1 MRQAGVEAFP
11 MTIGKKLYL
20 GFGAILS
27 IMLALFI
34 ISVFTVRRQYVASET
49 ARATLT
55 VVQTIENVRFQMM
68 ENRLFLGNYLL
79 SGDLRDEEKTNKG
92 VADLLVLL
100 KDAESKSN
108 EPGLRSSLAQVEETE
123 TNWSENFAKPMI
135 AKRHQVDAGDATVSD
150 LQIYYLQHDP
160 SSWVNK
166 SGNALDEADTRVRK
180 SLEDSNASVA
190 SATTW
195 STSITT
201 AGTMLAILLGI
212 MISFYTAKSI
222 KEPLYHLIDV
232 AHRIGET
239 GDLEQSIDIHR
250 KDEVGVLADNFNKMI
265 VHLKDMAAVSA
276 AIAEGQ
282 LSVSIQPRSQQDT
295 MAKAF
300 AQMTRGLRELV
311 RQVRDSAAQVA
322 SGSGQMASASDESAK
337 VSVQAA
343 SAIDEVTSTMH
354 EMSIN
359 VQNVVK
365 NTQVQA
371 SSVAETSAS
380 IDQMVTSIQ
389 RVADTAR
396 LLVDISH
403 RSREEVQT
411 GMVTMNKATEGLN
424 RTSHAIQSSSEI
436 IDVLGRR
443 ADDIGKIIE
452 VIDDLAEQTNLL
464 ALNAAI
470 EAARAGEH
478 GLGFAV
484 VAEEVRKLAEKSTQS
499 TKEISEL
506 IQGIQKEAR
515 EAVDNMEKS
524 TSMVQ
529 EGLLL
534 NKDLSLA
541 LGKISDVVSEVYKFS
556 QEIGA
561 ATTEQSSG
569 SSQIAKATNRLT
581 EITQEINSSVEEQ
594 ASGSQAVVR
603 AMEKMRELVQQST
616 SSATELA
623 AAAEQ
628 MSKLSRVLL
637 ESMDRFV
644 LDENFA
650 DSRRHFGRRQG
661 PGNALGSPMGGE
673 RANSAE
679 YAEVGRS

>member
-1 MRQAGVEAFP
+1 
-11 MTIGKKLYL
+11 MTIGKKLYF
-20 GFGAILS
+20 GFGAVLA
-27 IMLALFI
+27 IMLFLMVVNIF
-34 ISVFTVRRQYVASET
+34 SVLHQYS
-49 ARATLT
+49 ARSAVSATLDD
-55 VVQTIENVRFQMM
+55 VQTIESVRYKMM
-68 ENRLFLGNYLL
+68 ENRLFLDSYLL
-79 SGDLRDEEKTNKG
+79 SGDSREEEKTAKG
-92 VADLLVLL
+92 INDL
-100 KDAESKSN
+100 ESL
-108 EPGLRSSLAQVEETE
+108 LRSAETKVNDPNLRAALTQVEENE
-123 TNWSENFAKPMI
+123 RSWADDFARELI
-135 AKRHQVDAGDATVSD
+135 AKRHQVESGNSTVAD
-150 LQIYYLQHDP
+150 LQVFYLQHDP
-160 SSWVNK
+160 ASWITR
-166 SGNALDEADTRVRK
+166 STDILDQASQAVRK
-180 SLEDSNASVA
+180 SQDESNQSSA
-190 SATTW
+190 SATFVNAIV
-195 STSITT
+195 SIF
-201 AGTMLAILLGI
+201 GTLLAVAVGGFIA
-212 MISFYTAKSI
+212 FYTAKSI

-232 AHRIGET
+232 AHRISSS
-239 GDLEQSIDIHR
+239 GDLEQKIDVHSG
-250 KDEVGVLADNFNKMI
+250 DEVGILAQNLNKMI
-265 VHLKDMAAVSA
+265 EHLKEMASVSA

-282 LSVSIQPRSQQDT
+282 LSVAVQPRSQQDT

-300 AQMTRGLRELV
+300 ARMTQGLRELV
-311 RQVRDSAAQVA
+311 RQVRDSASQVA
-322 SGSGQMASASDESAK
+322 SGAGQMAGASDESAK

-389 RVADTAR
+389 RVADTAKV
-396 LLVDISH
+396 LVDISH
-403 RSREEVQT
+403 RSREEAQT
-411 GMVTMNKATEGLN
+411 GMTTMDKATEGLN
-424 RTSHAIQSSSEI
+424 RTSRAIQSSAEI

-515 EAVDNMEKS
+515 EAVENMEKS
-524 TSMVQ
+524 TTMVE

-534 NKDLSLA
+534 NKDLSQALA
-541 LGKISDVVSEVYKFS
+541 KISDVVSEVYKFS

-561 ATTEQSSG
+561 ATMEQSNG
-569 SSQIAKATNRLT
+569 SAQIARATGRLT

-594 ASGSQAVVR
+594 ASGAQAVVR
-603 AMEKMRELVQQST
+603 AMERMRELVQQST
-616 SSATELA
+616 SSSTELA

-628 MSKLSRVLL
+628 MTKLSRALL
-637 ESMDRFV
+637 ETMDRFAI
-644 LDENFA
+644 DEA
-650 DSRRHFGRRQG
+650 HARGRLHAGRR
-661 PGNALGSPMGGE
+661 PATTDSHAAP
-673 RANSAE
+673 E
-679 YAEVGRS
+679 YAEVAP

>member
-1 MRQAGVEAFP
+1 

-20 GFGAILS
+20 GFGAILA
-27 IMLALFI
+27 IMLMLFI
-34 ISVFTVRRQYVASET
+34 VNIFTVRREYN
-49 ARATLT
+49 ARAAVRDTLAN
-55 VVQTIENVRFQMM
+55 VQTIEAVRLQMM
-68 ENRLFLGNYLL
+68 ANRLFLGNYLL
-79 SGDLRDEEKTNKG
+79 SGDLRDEDRTNKG
-92 VADLLVLL
+92 VNDLLGTL
-100 KDAESKSN
+100 KDAESKVTDANLRAALTQVDEN
-108 EPGLRSSLAQVEETE
+108 ERG
-123 TNWSENFAKPMI
+123 WSENFAKPMM
-135 AKRHQVDAGDATVSD
+135 AKRHQVDSGDATVSD

-160 SSWVNK
+160 ASWVTK
-166 SGNALDEADTRVRK
+166 SSTALDEADKAVRK
-180 SLEDSNASVA
+180 SLEDSNALA
-190 SATTW
+190 QSATSW
-195 STSITT
+195 STGITT
-201 AGTMLAILLGI
+201 AGTLLAIIMGI
-212 MISFYTAKSI
+212 FIAFRTAQTI
-222 KEPLYHLIDV
+222 KEPLSHLIEV
-232 AHRIGET
+232 AQRIGET
-239 GDLEQSIDIHR
+239 GDLEQTIDISR
-250 KDEVGVLADNFNKMI
+250 TDEVGLLAQNFNKMV

-282 LSVSIQPRSQQDT
+282 LSVTVQPRSQQDT
-295 MAKAF
+295 MARAF
-300 AQMTRGLRELV
+300 AQMTRGLREMV

-322 SGSGQMASASDESAK
+322 SGSGQMAGASDESAK

-389 RVADTAR
+389 RVADTAK

-411 GMVTMNKATEGLN
+411 GMVTMDKATAGLN

-534 NKDLSLA
+534 NKDLSVA
-541 LGKISDVVSEVYKFS
+541 LEKISNVVSEVYKFS

-561 ATTEQSSG
+561 ATMEQSSG

-616 SSATELA
+616 SSSTELA
-623 AAAEQ
+623 ATAEQ

-644 LDENFA
+644 LDEG
-650 DSRRHFGRRQG
+650 SSEGRRNFGRRHT
-661 PGNALGSPMGGE
+661 GNSSDSGRG
-673 RANSAE
+673 ANE
-679 YAEVGRS
+679 YAELVRA

>member
-1 MRQAGVEAFP
+1 

-20 GFGAILS
+20 GFGAVLA
-27 IMLALFI
+27 IMLVLFI
-34 ISVFTVRRQYVASET
+34 INIFTVRREYSARSTVASTLSDVKAIET
-49 ARATLT
+49 
-55 VVQTIENVRFQMM
+55 VRFQMM
-68 ENRLFLGNYLL
+68 ENRLYLGNYLL
-79 SGDLRDEEKTNKG
+79 SGDLRDEDKTNRG
-92 VADLLVLL
+92 INDLSLVLR
-100 KDAESKSN
+100 DAESKVSDA
-108 EPGLRSSLAQVEETE
+108 GLKAAFVQVEAGEHS
-123 TNWSENFAKPMI
+123 WADDFAKPMI

-150 LQIYYLQHDP
+150 LQIFYLQHDP
-160 SSWVNK
+160 NSWFNK
-166 SGNALDEADTRVRK
+166 SSEVLDEANLSVRK
-180 SLEDSNASVA
+180 SLDDSNSSAA
-190 SATTW
+190 SATSL
-195 STSITT
+195 STIITT
-201 AGTMLAILLGI
+201 AGTFLAILLGG
-212 MISFYTAKSI
+212 FVAFFTAKSI
-222 KEPLYHLIDV
+222 KEPLYHLIEV
-232 AHRIGET
+232 AHRIGES
-239 GDLEQSIDIHR
+239 GDLDQSIDIHR
-250 KDEVGVLADNFNKMI
+250 NDEVGLLASNFNKMI

-282 LSVSIQPRSQQDT
+282 LSVSVVPRSPQDT
-295 MAKAF
+295 MAVAF
-300 AQMTRGLRELV
+300 TRMTHGLRELV
-311 RQVRDSAAQVA
+311 RQVRDSASQVA

-380 IDQMVTSIQ
+380 IDEMVTSIQ
-389 RVADTAR
+389 RVADTAK

-411 GMVTMNKATEGLN
+411 GMVTMDKATEGLN
-424 RTSHAIQSSSEI
+424 RTSHAIQSSAEI

-534 NKDLSLA
+534 NKDLSFA
-541 LGKISDVVSEVYKFS
+541 LEKISDVVSEVYKFS

-569 SSQIAKATNRLT
+569 STQIAKATNRLT

-594 ASGSQAVVR
+594 ASGAQGVVR

-616 SSATELA
+616 SSSTELA

-628 MSKLSRVLL
+628 MSKLSRALL

-644 LDENFA
+644 LDEGFA
-650 DSRRHFGRRQG
+650 DSRRHASRR
-661 PGNALGSPMGGE
+661 PSLSSE
-673 RANSAE
+673 RSSRQE
-679 YAEVGRS
+679 YAEVAR

>member
-1 MRQAGVEAFP
+1 MRAEALASGGVEAAH

-20 GFGAILS
+20 GFGAVLA
-27 IMLALFI
+27 IMLVLFI
-34 ISVFTVRRQYVASET
+34 INIFTVRREYIARSTVASTLSDVKAIET
-49 ARATLT
+49 
-55 VVQTIENVRFQMM
+55 VRFQMM
-68 ENRLFLGNYLL
+68 ETRLYLGNYLL
-79 SGDLRDEEKTNKG
+79 SGDVRDEDKTNKG
-92 VADLLVLL
+92 ASELSEIL
-100 KDAESKSN
+100 KDAESKVN
-108 EPGLRSSLAQVEETE
+108 DANLKTAFVQVDEGERSWLED
-123 TNWSENFAKPMI
+123 FAKPMI

-160 SSWVNK
+160 NSWFNK
-166 SGNALDEADTRVRK
+166 STAVLDEANLSVRK
-180 SLEDSNASVA
+180 TLDDSNSSAA
-190 SATTW
+190 SATAL
-195 STSITT
+195 STIITT
-201 AGTMLAILLGI
+201 VGTFLAILLGGFI
-212 MISFYTAKSI
+212 AFATAKSI
-222 KEPLYHLIDV
+222 KEPLYHLIEV
-232 AHRIGET
+232 AHRIGES
-239 GDLEQSIDIHR
+239 GDLDQSIDIHR
-250 KDEVGVLADNFNKMI
+250 DDEVGLLASNFNKMI

-282 LSVSIQPRSQQDT
+282 LSVSVLPRSPQDT
-295 MAKAF
+295 MALAF
-300 AQMTRGLRELV
+300 TRMTHGLRDLV
-311 RQVRDSAAQVA
+311 RQVRDSASQVA

-380 IDQMVTSIQ
+380 IDQMVTSIE
-389 RVADTAR
+389 RVADTAK

-424 RTSHAIQSSSEI
+424 RTSHAIQSSAEI

-484 VAEEVRKLAEKSTQS
+484 VADEVRKLAEKSAQS

-506 IQGIQKEAR
+506 IQSIQREAR
-515 EAVDNMEKS
+515 KAVENMDRS
-524 TSMVQ
+524 TGIVN
-529 EGLLL
+529 EGLELGGDL
-534 NKDLSLA
+534 NGA
-541 LGKISDVVSEVYKFS
+541 LHKISNVVTEVYKFA

-561 ATTEQSSG
+561 ATNEQSHG
-569 SSQIAKATNRLT
+569 SSQIARATTRLN
-581 EITQEINSSVEEQ
+581 EITHEINSAVEEQ
-594 ASGSQAVVR
+594 ASGAHAVVK
-603 AMEKMRELVQQST
+603 AMERMRELVQNTT
-616 SSATELA
+616 SGSTELA
-623 AAAEQ
+623 ASAEQ
-628 MSKLSRVLL
+628 MSKMSRDLL
-637 ESMDRFV
+637 DSMGRFMLEQV
-644 LDENFA
+644 EAVNTHREENA
-650 DSRRHFGRRQG
+650 RGRTRQATAGSR
-661 PGNALGSPMGGE
+661 
-673 RANSAE
+673 
-679 YAEVGRS
+679 

>member
-1 MRQAGVEAFP
+1 MRAEALASGGVEAAH

-20 GFGAILS
+20 GFGAVLA
-27 IMLALFI
+27 IMLVLFI
-34 ISVFTVRRQYVASET
+34 INIFTVRREYIARSTVASTLSDVKAIET
-49 ARATLT
+49 
-55 VVQTIENVRFQMM
+55 VRFQMM
-68 ENRLFLGNYLL
+68 ETRLYLGNYLL
-79 SGDLRDEEKTNKG
+79 SGDVRDEDKTNKG
-92 VADLLVLL
+92 ASELSEIL
-100 KDAESKSN
+100 KDAESKVN
-108 EPGLRSSLAQVEETE
+108 DANLKTAFVQVDEGERSWLED
-123 TNWSENFAKPMI
+123 FAKPMI

-150 LQIYYLQHDP
+150 LQIFYLQHDP
-160 SSWVNK
+160 NSWFNK
-166 SGNALDEADTRVRK
+166 SSAVLDEASLAVRK
-180 SLEDSNASVA
+180 ALDDSNTSAA
-190 SATTW
+190 SATAL
-195 STSITT
+195 STIITT
-201 AGTMLAILLGI
+201 VGTLLAILLGGFI
-212 MISFYTAKSI
+212 AFATAKSI
-222 KEPLYHLIDV
+222 KEPLYHLIEV
-232 AHRIGET
+232 AHQIGES
-239 GDLEQSIDIHR
+239 GDLDQSIDIHR
-250 KDEVGVLADNFNKMI
+250 DDEVGVLAQNFNKMI
-265 VHLKDMAAVSA
+265 IHLKEMAAASA

-282 LSVSIQPRSQQDT
+282 FSVSVKPRSAQDT
-295 MAKAF
+295 MALAF
-300 AQMTRGLRELV
+300 TRMTKGLRDLV
-311 RQVRDSAAQVA
+311 RQVRDSASQVA

-337 VSVQAA
+337 VSVKAA

-389 RVADTAR
+389 RVADTAK

-411 GMVTMNKATEGLN
+411 GMVTMDKATEGLN
-424 RTSHAIQSSSEI
+424 RTSHAIQSSAEI

-506 IQGIQKEAR
+506 IEGIQKEAR
-515 EAVDNMEKS
+515 KAVENMDRS
-524 TSMVQ
+524 TGIVN
-529 EGLLL
+529 EGLDL

-541 LGKISDVVSEVYKFS
+541 LDKISDVVSEIYKFS

-561 ATTEQSSG
+561 ATMEQSSG
-569 SSQIAKATNRLT
+569 SAQIAKATNRLT

-594 ASGSQAVVR
+594 ASGAQAVVR
-603 AMEKMRELVQQST
+603 SMERMRELVQQST
-616 SSATELA
+616 SSSTELA

-628 MSKLSRVLL
+628 MSKLSRNLL
-637 ESMDRFV
+637 DSMDRFA
-644 LDENFA
+644 LEETYSDH
-650 DSRRHFGRRQG
+650 RLPGGRR
-661 PGNALGSPMGGE
+661 
-673 RANSAE
+673 SAADRPAVPE
-679 YAEVGRS
+679 YADMVRS

>member
-1 MRQAGVEAFP
+1 
-11 MTIGKKLYL
+11 MTIGKKLYT
-20 GFGAILS
+20 GFGAILA
-27 IMLALFI
+27 IVLLLLI
-34 ISVFTVRRQYVASET
+34 INIFTVVRQYSTHDAVM
-49 ARATLT
+49 ATLND
-55 VVQTIENVRFQMM
+55 VQAIQNIQYMVS
-68 ENRLFLGNYLL
+68 ENRLSLANYLL
-79 SGDLRDEEKTNKG
+79 SGDLRDEEKADKG
-92 VADLLVLL
+92 ISDVDQLL
-100 KDAESKSN
+100 KVSESRASDQT
-108 EPGLRSSLAQVEETE
+108 LRAALSRVEENE
-123 TNWSENFAKPMI
+123 QQWADNFAKPMI
-135 AKRHQVDAGDATVSD
+135 AKRHQVDSGDATVSD

-160 SSWVNK
+160 AAWINK
-166 SGNALDEADTRVRK
+166 STAILDQASEAVRRAQ
-180 SLEDSNASVA
+180 EISNASSTNATMV
-190 SATTW
+190 SAILTTV
-195 STSITT
+195 
-201 AGTMLAILLGI
+201 GTLLAILMGGLI
-212 MISFYTAKSI
+212 AFYTAKSI
-222 KEPLYHLIDV
+222 KEPLYHLIEV
-232 AHRIGET
+232 ARRIGDS
-239 GDLEQSIDIHR
+239 GDLDQSIDVHR
-250 KDEVGVLADNFNKMI
+250 GDEVGVLADNFNKMI
-265 VHLKDMAAVSA
+265 AHLKEMADVSA

-282 LSVSIQPRSQQDT
+282 LSVTVHPRSSQDT
-295 MAKAF
+295 MARAF
-300 AQMTRGLRELV
+300 ARMTQGLRDLV
-311 RQVRDSAAQVA
+311 RRVRDSASQVA
-322 SGSGQMASASDESAK
+322 SGAGQMASASDESAK

-389 RVADTAR
+389 RVADTAK

-403 RSREEVQT
+403 RSREEARV
-411 GMVTMNKATEGLN
+411 GMETMDKATEGLN
-424 RTSHAIQSSSEI
+424 RTSQAIQSSAEI

-443 ADDIGKIIE
+443 ADSIGKIIE

-515 EAVDNMEKS
+515 EAVENMEKS

-529 EGLLL
+529 DGLSL

-541 LGKISDVVSEVYKFS
+541 LDKISDVVSEVYKYS

-561 ATTEQSSG
+561 ATMEQSNG

-594 ASGSQAVVR
+594 ASGAQAVVR
-603 AMEKMRELVQQST
+603 AMERMRELVQQST
-616 SSATELA
+616 SSSTELA

-628 MSKLSRVLL
+628 MSKLSRQLL
-637 ESMDRFV
+637 ESMDRFA
-644 LDENFA
+644 LDDSHA
-650 DSRRHFGRRQG
+650 DHRRAMAHRPAPAADRH
-661 PGNALGSPMGGE
+661 A
-673 RANSAE
+673 AAD
-679 YAEVGRS
+679 YAEPVRV

>member
-1 MRQAGVEAFP
+1 

-20 GFGAILS
+20 GFGAILAT
-27 IMLALFI
+27 MLVLFI
-34 ISVFTVRRQYVASET
+34 INLFTV
-49 ARATLT
+49 AREYSARSAATSTLSD
-55 VVQTIENVRFQMM
+55 VQSIEDIRFQMM
-68 ENRLFLGNYLL
+68 ANRLNLSNYLL
-79 SGDLRDEEKTNKG
+79 SGDLRDEDKTNHG
-92 VADLLVLL
+92 SNDLLDLI
-100 KDAESKSN
+100 KSEETKAGDA
-108 EPGLRSSLAQVEETE
+108 GLRASLQQVEENE
-123 TNWSENFAKPMI
+123 RNWSENFAKPMI
-135 AKRHQVDAGDATVSD
+135 AKRHSVDAGDITVSD
-150 LQIYYLQHDP
+150 LQIFYLQHDP
-160 SSWVNK
+160 ASWTTKSS
-166 SGNALDEADTRVRK
+166 GALDQANSTVRK
-180 SLEDSNASVA
+180 AQEDSSNTAA
-190 SATTW
+190 AATRW
-195 STSITT
+195 STIITT
-201 AGTMLAILLGI
+201 LGTILALIAGALIA
-212 MISFYTAKSI
+212 FFTAKTI
-222 KEPLYHLIDV
+222 KDPLYHLIEV
-232 AHRIGET
+232 AHSIGES
-239 GDLEQSIDIHR
+239 GDLDQTIDIHR
-250 KDEVGVLADNFNKMI
+250 QDEVGILAQNFNKMI
-265 VHLKDMAAVSA
+265 THLKEMAGVSA

-282 LSVSIQPRSQQDT
+282 LHVSVQPRSKQDT
-295 MAKAF
+295 MARAF
-300 AQMTRGLRELV
+300 ARMTQGLRDIV
-311 RQVRDSAAQVA
+311 RQVRDSASQVA
-322 SGSGQMASASDESAK
+322 SGAGQMASASDESAK

-389 RVADTAR
+389 RVADTAK

-411 GMVTMNKATEGLN
+411 GIGTMSKATAGLN
-424 RTSHAIQSSSEI
+424 RTSHAIQSSAEI

-506 IQGIQKEAR
+506 IEGIQKEAR
-515 EAVDNMEKS
+515 EAVENMEKS
-524 TSMVQ
+524 TTMVQ
-529 EGLLL
+529 EGLVL
-534 NKDLSLA
+534 NKDLSTA
-541 LGKISDVVSEVYKFS
+541 LEKISDVVSEVYKFS

-561 ATTEQSSG
+561 ATMEQSSG
-569 SSQIAKATNRLT
+569 STQIGKATNRLT

-594 ASGSQAVVR
+594 ASGAQAVVR

-616 SSATELA
+616 SSSTELA

-628 MSKLSRVLL
+628 MSKLSRSLL
-637 ESMDRFV
+637 DSMDRFV
-644 LDENFA
+644 LD
-650 DSRRHFGRRQG
+650 DSYAEGRRGQARR
-661 PGNALGSPMGGE
+661 PGGDSGRHTDA
-673 RANSAE
+673 AE
-679 YAEVGRS
+679 YAELVRS

>member
-1 MRQAGVEAFP
+1 
-11 MTIGKKLYL
+11 MTIGKKLYM
-20 GFGAILS
+20 GFGAILA
-27 IMLALFI
+27 IMLILLVVNI
-34 ISVFTVRRQYVASET
+34 FTVSRQYSTRAAVT
-49 ARATLT
+49 ATLND
-55 VVQTIENVRFQMM
+55 VQAIQKIQYDIS
-68 ENRLFLGNYLL
+68 ENRLNLANYLL
-79 SGDLRDEEKTNKG
+79 SGDLRDEDKTNKG
-92 VADLLVLL
+92 ISDLQQLVKDSEDKVTDQNLRTAISQVQDNEQQWAD
-100 KDAESKSN
+100 
-108 EPGLRSSLAQVEETE
+108 
-123 TNWSENFAKPMI
+123 NFAKPMI
-135 AKRHQVDAGDATVSD
+135 AKRHQVDSGDATVSD

-160 SSWVNK
+160 ASWINK
-166 SGNALDEADTRVRK
+166 STNILDQANQAVRK
-180 SLEDSNASVA
+180 AQDDSNASSA
-190 SATTW
+190 SATLF
-195 STSITT
+195 S
-201 AGTMLAILLGI
+201 AILTTVGTLLAVLLGGFVA
-212 MISFYTAKSI
+212 FYTARSI
-222 KEPLYHLIDV
+222 TQPLYHLIEV
-232 AHRIGET
+232 ARRIGDS
-239 GDLEQSIDIHR
+239 GDLDQSIDVHR
-250 KDEVGVLADNFNKMI
+250 SDEVGVLAENFNKMI
-265 VHLKDMAAVSA
+265 VHLKEMASVSA
-276 AIAEGQ
+276 AISEGQ
-282 LSVSIQPRSQQDT
+282 LAVAVQPRSNQDT

-300 AQMTRGLRELV
+300 ARMTQGLRDLV
-311 RQVRDSAAQVA
+311 RKTRDSASQVA
-322 SGSGQMASASDESAK
+322 SGAGQMASASDESAK

-389 RVADTAR
+389 RVADTAK

-403 RSREEVQT
+403 RSREEARV
-411 GMVTMNKATEGLN
+411 GMETMDKATNGLN
-424 RTSHAIQSSSEI
+424 RASQAIQSSAEI

-443 ADDIGKIIE
+443 ADSIGKIIE

-529 EGLLL
+529 DGLTL

-541 LGKISDVVSEVYKFS
+541 LDKISDVVSEVYKYS

-561 ATTEQSSG
+561 ATMEQSSG

-594 ASGSQAVVR
+594 ASGAQAVVR
-603 AMEKMRELVQQST
+603 AMERMRELVQQST
-616 SSATELA
+616 SSSTELA

-628 MSKLSRVLL
+628 MSKLSRQLL
-637 ESMDRFV
+637 ESMDRFA
-644 LDENFA
+644 LDDAFA
-650 DSRRHFGRRQG
+650 EHRRSVGHRPAPAHDRHA
-661 PGNALGSPMGGE
+661 P
-673 RANSAE
+673 AE
-679 YAEVGRS
+679 YAEPVRA

>member
-1 MRQAGVEAFP
+1 
-11 MTIGKKLYL
+11 MTISKKLYI
-20 GFGAILS
+20 GFGAILAT
-27 IMLALFI
+27 MLALFFI
-34 ISVFTVRRQYVASET
+34 NI
-49 ARATLT
+49 LT
-55 VVQTIENVRFQMM
+55 VAKEYSARSVAASTLSDVQTIENIRFLMM
-68 ENRLFLGNYLL
+68 QNRLYLGNYLL
-79 SGDLRDEEKTNKG
+79 SGDLRDEDKVNHGITDIT
-92 VADLLVLL
+92 DLLRQEEAKAGESNLRASLL
-100 KDAESKSN
+100 
-108 EPGLRSSLAQVEETE
+108 QVEETE
-123 TNWSENFAKPMI
+123 HDWAENFAKPMI
-135 AKRHQVDAGDATVSD
+135 SKRHQVDAGDITVSD
-150 LQIYYLQHDP
+150 LQIFYLQHDP
-160 SSWVNK
+160 VSWTNK
-166 SGNALDEADTRVRK
+166 SSAVLEEANNSVRKALD
-180 SLEDSNASVA
+180 DSNNSA
-190 SATTW
+190 SAATRW
-195 STSITT
+195 STGITT
-201 AGTMLAILLGI
+201 FGTIIAIIIGC
-212 MISFYTAKSI
+212 FVAFRTAKSI
-222 KEPLYHLIDV
+222 KDPLYHLIDV

-239 GDLEQSIDIHR
+239 GNLEQSIDIHR
-250 KDEVGVLADNFNKMI
+250 SDEVGVLAENFNKMI
-265 VHLKDMAAVSA
+265 LHLNEMAGVSA

-282 LSVSIQPRSQQDT
+282 LQVSVQPRSQQDT
-295 MAKAF
+295 MARAF
-300 AQMTRGLRELV
+300 GRMTTGLRDIV
-311 RQVRDSAAQVA
+311 RQVRDSASQVA
-322 SGSGQMASASDESAK
+322 SGAGQMANASDESAK

-389 RVADTAR
+389 RVADTAK

-411 GMVTMNKATEGLN
+411 GMVTMEKATEGLN

-499 TKEISEL
+499 TKEISDL

-529 EGLLL
+529 EGLIL

-541 LGKISDVVSEVYKFS
+541 LGKISNVVSEVYKFS

-561 ATTEQSSG
+561 ATMEQSIG
-569 SSQIAKATNRLT
+569 SAQIGKATNRLT
-581 EITQEINSSVEEQ
+581 EITHEINSSVEEQ
-594 ASGSQAVVR
+594 ASGAQAVVR

-616 SSATELA
+616 SSSTELA

-628 MSKLSRVLL
+628 MTKLSRALL

-644 LDENFA
+644 LDEA
-650 DSRRHFGRRQG
+650 YSDGRRHVARRG
-661 PGNALGSPMGGE
+661 APMAD
-673 RANSAE
+673 RRNQVAE
-679 YAEVGRS
+679 YAEALGS

>member
-1 MRQAGVEAFP
+1 
-11 MTIGKKLYL
+11 MTIGKKLYF
-20 GFGAILS
+20 GFGVILA
-27 IMLALFI
+27 IMLVLFA
-34 ISVFTVRRQYVASET
+34 VNLLTVLREHNARSAS
-49 ARATLT
+49 AATLAD
-55 VVQTIENVRFQMM
+55 VQIIENVRFQMM
-68 ENRLFLGNYLL
+68 VNRQFLGSYLL
-79 SGDLRDEEKTNKG
+79 SGDLRDEDKTNKG
-92 VADLLVLL
+92 VTSLLEVLNQDEV
-100 KDAESKSN
+100 KANDV
-108 EPGLRSSLAQVEETE
+108 GLRSALAQVEQIERD
-123 TNWSENFAKPMI
+123 WAENFAKQMI

-150 LQIYYLQHDP
+150 LQIFYLQHDP
-160 SSWVNK
+160 SSWTNK
-166 SGNALDEADTRVRK
+166 STGVLDDANSAVRK
-180 SLEDSNASVA
+180 SLKDSSDSAA

-195 STSITT
+195 STLITT
-201 AGTMLAILLGI
+201 VGTMVAILMGLLVA
-212 MISFYTAKSI
+212 FYTAKSI
-222 KEPLYHLIDV
+222 KDPLNHLIEV

-239 GDLEQSIDIHR
+239 GDLDQSIDIHR
-250 KDEVGVLADNFNKMI
+250 QDEVGVLADNFNKMI
-265 VHLKDMAAVSA
+265 LHLKEMADVSA

-282 LSVSIQPRSQQDT
+282 LSVAVQPRSNQDT

-300 AQMTRGLRELV
+300 ARMTKGLRDLV
-311 RQVRDSAAQVA
+311 RQVRDSAGQVA
-322 SGSGQMASASDESAK
+322 SGASQMAGASDESAK

-371 SSVAETSAS
+371 SSVSETSAS
-380 IDQMVTSIQ
+380 IDEMVTSIQ
-389 RVADTAR
+389 RVADTAK

-411 GMVTMNKATEGLN
+411 GMVTMDKATEGLN
-424 RTSHAIQSSSEI
+424 RASHSIQSSAEI

-515 EAVDNMEKS
+515 EAVENMEKS
-524 TSMVQ
+524 TNMVQ
-529 EGLLL
+529 EGMVL

-541 LGKISDVVSEVYKFS
+541 LEKISDVVSEVYKFS

-561 ATTEQSSG
+561 ATTEQSNG

-594 ASGSQAVVR
+594 ASGAQAVVR

-616 SSATELA
+616 SSSTELA

-628 MSKLSRVLL
+628 MSKLSRALL
-637 ESMDRFV
+637 DSMNRFV
-644 LDENFA
+644 LDDRFA
-650 DSRRHFGRRQG
+650 DGRTYPGLPSSTGSERR
-661 PGNALGSPMGGE
+661 AVD
-673 RANSAE
+673 E
-679 YAEVGRS
+679 YAELVRS

>member
-1 MRQAGVEAFP
+1 

-20 GFGAILS
+20 GFGIVLG
-27 IMLALFI
+27 IMLVLLI
-34 ISVFTVRRQYVASET
+34 VNVFTVTREYSAHT
-49 ARATLT
+49 AAA
-55 VVQTIENVRFQMM
+55 VTIQDEHAIESVRMQMM
-68 ENRLFLGNYLL
+68 QNRLFLGSYLL
-79 SGDLRDEEKTNKG
+79 SGDLRDEDKTNKG
-92 VADLLVLL
+92 ISDLQTLL
-100 KDAESKSN
+100 KLSEVRANDAT
-108 EPGLRSSLAQVEETE
+108 LRTSLSQVEENE
-123 TNWSENFAKPMI
+123 RNWAEEFAKPMV

-160 SSWVNK
+160 SSWINK
-166 SGNALDEADTRVRK
+166 STSMLDDAKRTVDK
-180 SLEDSNASVA
+180 ASDESDA
-190 SATTW
+190 AAKSATAWNATL
-195 STSITT
+195 SII
-201 AGTMLAILLGI
+201 GTILALIVGG
-212 MISFYTAKSI
+212 FAAFQTAKSI
-222 KEPLYHLIDV
+222 KDPIYHLIEV
-232 AHRIGET
+232 AGEIGNT
-239 GDLEQSIDIHR
+239 GDLDQSIDLHR
-250 KDEVGVLADNFNKMI
+250 DDEVGVLANNFNKMI
-265 VHLKDMAAVSA
+265 AHLRDMAAVSA
-276 AIAEGQ
+276 AIAEGR
-282 LSVSIQPRSQQDT
+282 LSDTVQPRSHKDT
-295 MAKAF
+295 MARAF
-300 AQMTRGLRELV
+300 ARMTQGLRDMV
-311 RQVRDSAAQVA
+311 RQVRDSASQVA
-322 SGSGQMASASDESAK
+322 SGAGQMAGASDESAK

-389 RVADTAR
+389 RVADTAK

-403 RSREEVQT
+403 RSREEAQT
-411 GMVTMNKATEGLN
+411 GLNTMEKATEGLN
-424 RTSHAIQSSSEI
+424 RTSHAIQSSAEI

-506 IQGIQKEAR
+506 IEGIQKEAK
-515 EAVDNMEKS
+515 EAVENMEKS

-529 EGLLL
+529 EGLVL

-541 LGKISDVVSEVYKFS
+541 LEKISDVVSEVYKFS
-556 QEIGA
+556 QEIGQ
-561 ATTEQSSG
+561 ATMEQSNG

-594 ASGSQAVVR
+594 ASGAQAVVR
-603 AMEKMRELVQQST
+603 AMERMRELVQQST
-616 SSATELA
+616 SSSTQLA

-628 MSKLSRVLL
+628 MSKLSRNLL
-637 ESMDRFV
+637 ESMDRFE
-644 LDENFA
+644 LDQRSA
-650 DSRRHFGRRQG
+650 DSRRPSARRSV
-661 PGNALGSPMGGE
+661 LEDE
-673 RANSAE
+673 RADADE
-679 YAEVGRS
+679 YAEIVRS

>member
-1 MRQAGVEAFP
+1 
-11 MTIGKKLYL
+11 
-20 GFGAILS
+20 
-27 IMLALFI
+27 
-34 ISVFTVRRQYVASET
+34 
-49 ARATLT
+49 
-55 VVQTIENVRFQMM
+55 
-68 ENRLFLGNYLL
+68 
-79 SGDLRDEEKTNKG
+79 
-92 VADLLVLL
+92 
-100 KDAESKSN
+100 
-108 EPGLRSSLAQVEETE
+108 
-123 TNWSENFAKPMI
+123 
-135 AKRHQVDAGDATVSD
+135 
-150 LQIYYLQHDP
+150 LQIFYLQHDP

-166 SGNALDEADTRVRK
+166 STTILDDADRSVMR
-180 SLEDSNASVA
+180 SQDESNQSSASVTMFNA
-190 SATTW
+190 
-195 STSITT
+195 IVTT
-201 AGTMLAILLGI
+201 AGTLIAVLLGVLI
-212 MISFYTAKSI
+212 AFYTAKSI
-222 KEPLYHLIDV
+222 KDPLYHLIGV
-232 AHRIGET
+232 ARRISDT
-239 GDLEQSIDIHR
+239 GDLDQTIEVHR
-250 KDEVGVLADNFNKMI
+250 NDEVGILGENFNKLI
-265 VHLKDMAAVSA
+265 VHLKEMASVSA

-282 LSVSIQPRSQQDT
+282 LSVAVQPRSQQDT

-300 AQMTRGLRELV
+300 ARMTQGLRDLV
-311 RQVRDSAAQVA
+311 RQVRDSASQVA
-322 SGSGQMASASDESAK
+322 SGAGQMAAASDESAK

-371 SSVAETSAS
+371 TSVAETSAS
-380 IDQMVTSIQ
+380 IDEMVTSIQ

-403 RSREEVQT
+403 RSREEAQT
-411 GMVTMNKATEGLN
+411 GMTTMDKATEGLN
-424 RTSHAIQSSSEI
+424 RTSKAIQASAEI

-515 EAVDNMEKS
+515 EAVNNMDKS
-524 TSMVQ
+524 TAMVQ

-534 NKDLSLA
+534 NKDLSHA
-541 LGKISDVVSEVYKFS
+541 LEKISNVVSEVYKFS

-569 SSQIAKATNRLT
+569 SSQIAKATDRLT

-594 ASGSQAVVR
+594 ASGAQAVVR
-603 AMEKMRELVQQST
+603 AMERMRELVQQST
-616 SSATELA
+616 SSSTELA

-628 MSKLSRVLL
+628 MSKLSRILL

-644 LDENFA
+644 IDDGFA
-650 DSRRHFGRRQG
+650 TRTRDLPRRARERDSH
-661 PGNALGSPMGGE
+661 AD
-673 RANSAE
+673 AE
-679 YAEVGRS
+679 YAEVVRSR

>member
-1 MRQAGVEAFP
+1 
-11 MTIGKKLYL
+11 MTISKKLYV
-20 GFGAILS
+20 GFGALLGL
-27 IMLALFI
+27 MTLLLAI
-34 ISVFTVRRQYVASET
+34 NIFTVVREYA
-49 ARATLT
+49 ARDT
-55 VVQTIENVRFQMM
+55 VQSTQDEGKAIEGVRSQTMD
-68 ENRLFLGNYLL
+68 NRLFLGSYLL
-79 SGDLRDEEKTNKG
+79 SGDLREEAKTEEGIKQ
-92 VADLLVLL
+92 LEELL
-100 KDAESKSN
+100 KESQSKNEDAEIRSDLSQVQSN
-108 EPGLRSSLAQVEETE
+108 ERDWAD
-123 TNWSENFAKPMI
+123 NFERPMV
-135 AKRHQVDAGDATVSD
+135 AKRHQVDSGDATVSD
-150 LQIYYLQHDP
+150 LQVYYLQHDP
-160 SSWVNK
+160 SSWMNK
-166 SGNALDEADTRVRK
+166 SADLLDDASRDARK
-180 SLEDSNASVA
+180 AFDDANQSAR
-190 SATTW
+190 SATRWNTV
-195 STSITT
+195 ITT
-201 AGTMLAILLGI
+201 TGTLLGI
-212 MISFYTAKSI
+212 IGGLFIAFYTAKSI
-222 KEPLYHLIDV
+222 REPINHLIDV
-232 AHRIGET
+232 AHRIGES
-239 GDLEQSIDIHR
+239 GDLDQSIDIHR
-250 KDEVGVLADNFNKMI
+250 GDEVGVLADNFNKMI
-265 VHLKDMAAVSA
+265 THLRGMAAVSA
-276 AIAEGQ
+276 SIAEGQ
-282 LSVSIQPRSQQDT
+282 LTVSVHPRSQHDT

-300 AQMTRGLRELV
+300 GRMTEGLRTIV

-322 SGSGQMASASDESAK
+322 SGAGQMASASDESAK

-389 RVADTAR
+389 RVADTAK

-403 RSREEVQT
+403 RSREEAQT
-411 GMVTMNKATEGLN
+411 GMATMGKATAGLN
-424 RTSHAIQSSSEI
+424 RTSEAIQSSAEI

-515 EAVDNMEKS
+515 QAVENMEHS

-529 EGLLL
+529 EGLAL
-534 NKDLSLA
+534 NKDLDTA
-541 LGKISDVVSEVYKFS
+541 LEKISSVVSEVYKFS

-561 ATTEQSSG
+561 ATMEQSSG

-594 ASGSQAVVR
+594 ASGAQAVVR
-603 AMEKMRELVQQST
+603 AMERMRELVQQST
-616 SSATELA
+616 SSSTELA

-628 MSKLSRVLL
+628 MSKLSRNLL
-637 ESMDRFV
+637 GSMDRFV
-644 LDENFA
+644 VEQQFGD
-650 DSRRHFGRRQG
+650 GRRG
-661 PGNALGSPMGGE
+661 GRSMAPPEDRSESP
-673 RANSAE
+673 E
-679 YAEVGRS
+679 YAEAIRS

>member
-1 MRQAGVEAFP
+1 
-11 MTIGKKLYL
+11 MTISKKLYL
-20 GFGAILS
+20 GFGGILAIMFL
-27 IMLALFI
+27 LFLTNLM
-34 ISVFTVRRQYVASET
+34 TVRREYSARENV
-49 ARATLT
+49 RATLL

-68 ENRLFLGNYLL
+68 ENRLYLGNYLL
-79 SGDLRDEEKTNKG
+79 SGDLRDEDKTNKG
-92 VADLLVLL
+92 VADLLVML
-100 KDAESKSN
+100 KQGQNRTGDDALRFALQQVGDTES
-108 EPGLRSSLAQVEETE
+108 
-123 TNWSENFAKPMI
+123 NWSENFAKQMM
-135 AKRHQVDAGDATVSD
+135 AKRHQVDSGDVTVSD
-150 LQIYYLQHDP
+150 LQVYYLQHDP
-160 SSWVNK
+160 SGWVTK
-166 SGNALDEADTRVRK
+166 STAVLDDANRAVRR
-180 SLEDSNASVA
+180 SLDDSNN
-190 SATTW
+190 SAAAATSLSTW
-195 STSITT
+195 VTSL
-201 AGTMLAILLGI
+201 GTLGAILFGGCI
-212 MISFYTAKSI
+212 AFYTAKSI
-222 KEPLYHLIDV
+222 KDPLYHLIDV

-239 GDLEQSIDIHR
+239 GNLEQSIDIHR
-250 KDEVGVLADNFNKMI
+250 QDEVGLLAENFNKMI
-265 VHLKDMAAVSA
+265 VHLKEMADVSA

-282 LSVSIQPRSQQDT
+282 LSVSVHPRSQQDT

-300 AQMTRGLRELV
+300 EQMTRGLRELV

-322 SGSGQMASASDESAK
+322 SGSGQMAGASVESAK

-389 RVADTAR
+389 RVADTAK

-403 RSREEVQT
+403 RSREEAQT
-411 GMVTMNKATEGLN
+411 GMVTMEKATEGLN
-424 RTSHAIQSSSEI
+424 RTSHAIQSSAEI

-515 EAVDNMEKS
+515 QAVDNMEKS
-524 TSMVQ
+524 TAMVQ
-529 EGLLL
+529 EGLVL
-534 NKDLSLA
+534 NKDLSFA
-541 LGKISDVVSEVYKFS
+541 LEKISDVVSEVYKFS

-616 SSATELA
+616 SSSTELA
-623 AAAEQ
+623 AAADQ
-628 MSKLSRVLL
+628 MSKLSRALMD
-637 ESMDRFV
+637 SMDRFV
-644 LDENFA
+644 IEDANAEN
-650 DSRRHFGRRQG
+650 RRQPGRRPKSG
-661 PGNALGSPMGGE
+661 VSPARHSLGDRE
-673 RANSAE
+673 TDAE
-679 YAEVGRS
+679 FAEVGRA